1 MRRIAIIVSCCLLL
15 WGLCGCRRAEEAS
28 AVPEG
33 MGEAGYRRTTLYYAS
48 DDGFVVPVMKSIP
61 WEEGIGRAALGYL
74 VAGEDNDRSA
84 ATMGLKTVIPEGTDM
99 TLRIS
104 EEGVAT
110 VDMLGL
116 GALGSQ
122 AEEQAMVVAIVN
134 TLSEFGSI
142 DRVQLRLDGQE
153 AAALPHGTDISK
165 PMGAFAL
172 NVEDGAAPVSTGG
185 AHRLTLYFPNA
196 SASLNVPVTRYVEGE
211 PSFATAMAQMVKGTE
226 DGRLRC
232 CIPEGTGLNSA
243 YISDGIATVDFTGEF
258 AATDNVVGALEAV
271 RDCIC
276 LTAGQFEEVY
286 GVDIYIDGVEYS
298 MQAQAASAPLY
309 ANQFK

>member
-1 MRRIAIIVSCCLLL
+1 
-15 WGLCGCRRAEEAS
+15 
-28 AVPEG
+28 
-33 MGEAGYRRTTLYYAS
+33 
-48 DDGFVVPVMKSIP
+48 
-61 WEEGIGRAALGYL
+61 
-74 VAGEDNDRSA
+74 
-84 ATMGLKTVIPEGTDM
+84 
-99 TLRIS
+99 
-104 EEGVAT
+104 
-110 VDMLGL
+110 
-116 GALGSQ
+116 
-122 AEEQAMVVAIVN
+122 
-134 TLSEFGSI
+134 
-142 DRVQLRLDGQE
+142 
-153 AAALPHGTDISK
+153 
-165 PMGAFAL
+165 
-172 NVEDGAAPVSTGG
+172 
-185 AHRLTLYFPNA
+185 
-196 SASLNVPVTRYVEGE
+196 
-211 PSFATAMAQMVKGTE
+211 MVKGTE